1 MVLDSEI
8 TLRKEN
14 WHGGDWDETQYGAHV
29 MRRKGCAMQNQ
40 GSPKTAECVVQL
52 CCYCDVDK
60 TRNSGNSDNVNI
72 GRKSRKG
79 VLKPLII

>member
-1 MVLDSEI
+1 MALM
-8 TLRKEN
+8 L
-14 WHGGDWDETQYGAHV
+14 
-29 MRRKGCAMQNQ
+29 CAEKVAQCKTREA
-40 GSPKTAECVVQL
+40 PKTAECVVQL

-72 GRKSRKG
+72 GRKSGKG